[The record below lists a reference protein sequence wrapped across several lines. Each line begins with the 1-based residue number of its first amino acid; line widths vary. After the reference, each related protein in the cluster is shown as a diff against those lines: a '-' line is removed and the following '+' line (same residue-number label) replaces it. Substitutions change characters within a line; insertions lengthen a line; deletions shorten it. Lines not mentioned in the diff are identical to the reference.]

1 MCVYFLRL
9 LSIFLT
15 SLCFKFQ
22 SPHCFW
28 FPKISKSGF
37 QVWSLTRYNTSQN
50 FLLKKFLKENSVS
63 RNLSTRI
70 LRRTGKLGGK
80 AAAGGVNQKSL
91 YISLHLS
98 NQKDIIDI
106 IKPCSG
112 LNSKNICCYVNI
124 IPYDSFFVK
133 SRSSTDRDGNFH
145 PPTLIQLM
153 QPSQPHTGP
162 AGTWIMCWNYGIRK
176 RIIQRFTT
184 YNCLV
189 DLYIGNFNVRSTP
202 KF

>member
-1 MCVYFLRL
+1 MVIDTLQHITEFSSKKVPERELRL
-9 LSIFLT
+9 TKLVHT
-15 SLCFKFQ
+15 HFKADR
-22 SPHCFW
+22 
-28 FPKISKSGF
+28 K
-37 QVWSLTRYNTSQN
+37 
-50 FLLKKFLKENSVS
+50 
-63 RNLSTRI
+63 
-70 LRRTGKLGGK
+70 
-80 AAAGGVNQKSL
+80 AGGESCCRRGESEQKSL

-145 PPTLIQLM
+145 PPTFLQLM
-153 QPSQPHTGP
+153 KPSQPHTGP
-162 AGTWIMCWNYGIRK
+162 AGTWIMCWNCGIRK